1 MKYFI
6 VFMVLFS
13 LLGCRSKTKYYTK
26 RTVPASV
33 TNQGEEKEVYR
44 MTEIRELESKK
55 LIERQERI
63 VESYY

>member
-13 LLGCRSKTKYYTK
+13 LLGCGSKTKYYTK
-26 RTVPASV
+26 KTVTASV

-44 MTEIRELESKK
+44 MTEIRELETKNWLK
-55 LIERQERI
+55 DKRE
-63 VESYY
+63 